1 MSTLPPTTDITIPAP
16 GGRSLRGALALPD
29 GDGPHPGMVVLH
41 EAYGL
46 NNDIR
51 RHAARFAT
59 EGYVAL
65 APDLYSSGGNRALCI
80 VRAMRD
86 LATRTQGG
94 AFADIE
100 ATRRALADRADTDG
114 DRVGVVGFCLGGGF
128 ALAFGARGRV
138 GAAGVNYGIVPR
150 DRTQLEGL
158 CPVVA
163 SYGALDR
170 TLRSAPGR
178 LEDHLRAL
186 GIPHDIKVYEGVGHS
201 FLSYDNKPE
210 WMDRMP
216 MPDPMHLGYDETAA
230 EDAWRRMLAFFA
242 EHLRAPA
249 TKAGS

>member
-1 MSTLPPTTDITIPAP
+1 
-16 GGRSLRGALALPD
+16 
-29 GDGPHPGMVVLH
+29 MVVLH
-41 EAYGL
+41 EAFGL
-46 NNDIR
+46 NGDIR

-94 AFADIE
+94 AFANIE
-100 ATRRALADRADTDG
+100 ATRQALADRADTDG
-114 DRVGVVGFCLGGGF
+114 NRVGVVGFCLGGGF

-150 DRTQLEGL
+150 DRTQLEGI

-186 GIPHDIKVYEGVGHS
+186 GVPHDIKVYEGVGHS
-201 FLSYDNKPE
+201 FLSHDNMPA

-230 EDAWRRMLAFFA
+230 EGAWRRMVAFFG
-242 EHLRAPA
+242 EHLGARAVR
-249 TKAGS
+249 AGS